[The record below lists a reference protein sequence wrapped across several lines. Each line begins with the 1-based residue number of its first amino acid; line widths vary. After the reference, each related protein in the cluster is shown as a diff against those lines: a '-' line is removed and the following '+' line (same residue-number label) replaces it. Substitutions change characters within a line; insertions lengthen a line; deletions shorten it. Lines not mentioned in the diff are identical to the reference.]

1 MEQAARRRDRRGHGQ
16 RGPAVLP
23 TAHSPSPPLLRI
35 RRQAFDRTV
44 LDVVSEIDARWAAH
58 LGPIEYAV
66 EDIPVLPTDWQAG
79 TVPLSSVVRPRSGPT
94 RLVIFRRPVEH
105 RCRDRA
111 DLEALILTV
120 VVEQVAEILG
130 IPAKDVDSRYPDD
143 DDLD

>member
-1 MEQAARRRDRRGHGQ
+1 MERAVRRRDRRGRGQ

-23 TAHSPSPPLLRI
+23 TALSPAPPLLRL
-35 RRQAFDRTV
+35 RREAFDRTV

-66 EDIPVLPTDWQAG
+66 EDIPVLPADWHSDQ
-79 TVPLSSVVRPRSGPT
+79 VPLSSVVRPKAGPT

-130 IPAKDVDSRYPDD
+130 IEPKDVDPRYPEDD
-143 DDLD
+143 D

>member
-1 MEQAARRRDRRGHGQ
+1 MEAGVRRRDRRDRGQ

-23 TAHSPSPPLLRI
+23 SALSPDPPLLRQ
-35 RRQAFDRTV
+35 RREAFDRAV
-44 LDVVSEIDARWAAH
+44 LDVVTEIDARWAAH

-66 EDIPVLPTDWQAG
+66 EDIPVLPADWQTG
-79 TVPLSSVVRPRSGPT
+79 QVPLSSVVRPKNGAT
-94 RLVIFRRPVEH
+94 RLVVFRRPVEH

-130 IPAKDVDSRYPDD
+130 IPAREVDGRYPDD
-143 DDLD
+143 ED